1 MDTFEFK
8 IKCFCFIVF
17 LLAFTLISK
26 AQVDPHS
33 PTPIK
38 LVASA
43 TYDFAIGGGENFKAS
58 VYVEENQYFF
68 YKSSFDKKFTAT
80 ISDLFLEKLGQPIYQ
95 EDGIIQWET
104 IDGKVV
110 RSLFIS
116 LGQGIVKIKSRNM
129 SPKMQETLQGLV
141 EKVNKIVGAKLIV
154 KSPEISIAKI

>member
-1 MDTFEFK
+1 M
-8 IKCFCFIVF
+8 
-17 LLAFTLISK
+17 
-26 AQVDPHS
+26 
-33 PTPIK
+33 
-38 LVASA
+38 
-43 TYDFAIGGGENFKAS
+43 
-58 VYVEENQYFF
+58 
-68 YKSSFDKKFTAT
+68 
-80 ISDLFLEKLGQPIYQ
+80 
-95 EDGIIQWET
+95 